1 MSAKKSPQPILRG
14 PRMKKTLIVVG
25 TALAGFG
32 GAVSTVTPKLLPT
45 WERELLWI
53 GLGVVALGFVV
64 SLIGALLPKS
74 AARQVKGAVHIVRSK
89 GQTGGITAHT
99 VNMAPQQRTLDDPEV
114 RRLLADPI
122 GDLDSDRPVEI
133 GWSASDNEAAS
144 FGEEIAKVLE
154 SQGATVTRL
163 AYTMTGVPPGVRVY
177 PEHNRIIV
185 GPRAL

>member
-1 MSAKKSPQPILRG
+1 
-14 PRMKKTLIVVG
+14 MKKTLIVVG
-25 TALAGFG
+25 PALVGFG
-32 GAVSTVTPKLLPT
+32 AAVAAITPKLLPS
-45 WERELLWI
+45 WERELLWTGI
-53 GLGVVALGFVV
+53 GVVALGFVV

-74 AARQVKGAVHIVRSK
+74 DARQVKGAVHIVRSK

-99 VNMAPQQRTLDDPEV
+99 VHMAPQQRTLDDPEV

-122 GDLDSDRPVEI
+122 GELDSSLPVEI

-163 AYTMTGVPPGVRVY
+163 AYAMTAVPPGVRTY